1 MIKFKDFN
9 ESLKNKDL
17 SEEMQDKIAL
27 LMYISE
33 NEDMI
38 NESYDLENLT
48 EAQEELIIEGANDWL
63 EKVGMK
69 LHKGKGI
76 IDYLASFTKGAGKL
90 IMAAI
95 KKDEEEVKKIASNF
109 KKEDVVDFLLKLDM
123 ATMHIVTG
131 PIHFVDAV
139 TGWDLMANIKH
150 AAEGAKDK
158 LKLFYDAIQKVKDS
172 IKAVLDGKRKER
184 MLKVADN
191 LSYNMPDPK

>member
-1 MIKFKDFN
+1 MIKFKEFS
-9 ESLKNKDL
+9 ESLKNKGL

-33 NEDMI
+33 NENMI

-48 EAQEELIIEGANDWL
+48 EAQEELIIESVNDWL

-69 LHKGKGI
+69 LHKGNGI
-76 IDYLASFTKGAGKL
+76 IDYLASFTKGVGKL

-95 KKDEEEVKKIASNF
+95 SKDKEEVKKIASNF
-109 KKEDVVDFLLKLDM
+109 KKEEVVDFLLKMDM

-158 LKLFYDAIQKVKDS
+158 LKLFYGAMQKVKG
-172 IKAVLDGKRKER
+172 IIQAVLDGKKKER
-184 MLKVADN
+184 MLKVAN
-191 LSYNMPDPK
+191 KLEYNMPDLK